1 MTTPVFECYLVWGSG
16 GQMFINQSNS
26 VSKKKRKER
35 NEEET
40 FAVFQNINV
49 VGWAF
54 DGWERDGAF
63 LKLSALEKKTLG
75 LSGLTN

>member
-1 MTTPVFECYLVWGSG
+1 
-16 GQMFINQSNS
+16 MFQ
-26 VSKKKRKER
+26 KKRKER

-54 DGWERDGAF
+54 DGWEGDGAF